1 MRDFVN
7 FARDM
12 KEKHGKYVI
21 DVSDGTTSKTT
32 AGMQIL
38 EDRALAAE
46 RERMRMAK
54 RRSLA
59 AKGIRLDGRWN
70 GGLCPFGYAPVGV
83 PGKGKRQRLVKD
95 DVYAPVLKRMV
106 TDTLAGKSLEFIAR
120 WLNAEG
126 VPTATDIGRMR
137 YGRPAKNTGW
147 KAQSVRA
154 VLNNRAMTGVTTYNG
169 EIVRGK
175 NNLPIMRAEPIV
187 DDAQWQAVQIALA
200 RPAGRTEGERQ
211 SRMLLHV
218 AICGMCFS
226 HMYGRRNRYQL
237 YYYCPNRTSARGN
250 KAKCITPMI
259 RTDALDSLM
268 SETIMTTLGDVQ
280 RQETT
285 VTPGNDKSLEL
296 ARLDEAIKALPAQVT
311 SGALTASAYAA
322 LAGDL
327 SRMRDSVA
335 AEATPETRKT
345 IDLDETFGQ
354 HWQSLD
360 TAGRRAFLMRNRVR
374 VTVLPDS
381 EVAFGAWSADF
392 NLSEEGKLARIVQ
405 ITNHRVFVWLGDLEH
420 LSTDASTG
428 A

>member
-1 MRDFVN
+1 MKLLASLRLSNDTDETNSPETQKGTITEYADDNEHTVVHWAEDLDVSGAVPIRQREGIGPYLAEARLGEWDAIAGHELDRLFRDMRDFVN

-169 EIVRGK
+169 EIVRG
-175 NNLPIMRAEPIV
+175 NR
-187 DDAQWQAVQIALA
+187 
-200 RPAGRTEGERQ
+200 
-211 SRMLLHV
+211 LL
-218 AICGMCFS
+218 
-226 HMYGRRNRYQL
+226 
-237 YYYCPNRTSARGN
+237 T
-250 KAKCITPMI
+250 
-259 RTDALDSLM
+259 
-268 SETIMTTLGDVQ
+268 
-280 RQETT
+280 
-285 VTPGNDKSLEL
+285 
-296 ARLDEAIKALPAQVT
+296 
-311 SGALTASAYAA
+311 
-322 LAGDL
+322 
-327 SRMRDSVA
+327 
-335 AEATPETRKT
+335 
-345 IDLDETFGQ
+345 
-354 HWQSLD
+354 
-360 TAGRRAFLMRNRVR
+360 MRNGRQCR
-374 VTVLPDS
+374 
-381 EVAFGAWSADF
+381 
-392 NLSEEGKLARIVQ
+392 
-405 ITNHRVFVWLGDLEH
+405 
-420 LSTDASTG
+420 
-428 A
+428 